1 MDVIHD
7 YGYINRDIATDE
19 YVEQVGNEAY
29 WDNPTFK
36 SLSTEEQKKLDA
48 EYKMLQNLIDTVVN
62 RIDVDAMTTDQKLK
76 LLQLSLHY
84 VLPKLRS
91 TETTEKKYDDE
102 PIFIE
107 VVERKKDAEESE
119 NWADNFE
126 VTEVHRI
133 DPVSSKVS

>member
-1 MDVIHD
+1 MPRPKGSQNKITSEVK
-7 YGYINRDIATDE
+7 
-19 YVEQVGNEAY
+19 EQ
-29 WDNPTFK
+29 
-36 SLSTEEQKKLDA
+36 
-48 EYKMLQNLIDTVVN
+48 LQNLIDTVVN

-84 VLPKLRS
+84 ILPKLRS
-91 TETTEKKYDDE
+91 TEMTEKKYEDE

-107 VVERKKDAEESE
+107 VFERKDDKHEAE
-119 NWADNFE
+119 NWHDNFE